1 MSYHYLFNF
10 AFERNGGEKM
20 ESIVEMKLS
29 SKNIVSP
36 KGFKAA
42 GIHCGLKHKKK
53 DLALLYSEVPASV
66 AGVFTTNKVQAA
78 PIKVTKEVVYET
90 KKMQAVIVNSGNANA
105 CTGKQGLLDA
115 YEMQKLAAEK
125 LGIDPELVGVSS
137 TGVIGEMLKMD
148 YIREGVKKIEIG
160 NTLENGIDFAQ
171 AILTTDTVMK
181 NTTYSTTIDG
191 KEVVISGTAK
201 GSGMI
206 EPNMATML
214 GFITTDANI
223 ESDVLQKALSE
234 ITDLTFNCITVDGDT
249 STNDMVLVLANGL
262 AGNNPLTPEHPDWN
276 NFYKT
281 LQMVAEDLAKA
292 IARDGEGATKL
303 IEVEIDG
310 AVSDEEARKI
320 AKTVVGSPLVK
331 TAVFGCDANWGRI
344 IAAVGYSGA
353 TVDPDKIMIKIGDK
367 KMVENGEP
375 VPFNEEELIKI
386 LKANEIKIYV
396 SLSQGEGHGF
406 AWGCDLSYDY
416 VQINASYRS

>member
-1 MSYHYLFNF
+1 MATVGYELK
-10 AFERNGGEKM
+10 R
-20 ESIVEMKLS
+20 LS

-42 GIHCGLKHKKK
+42 GIHCGIKHKKK
-53 DLALLYSEVPASV
+53 DLALLVSEVPASV
-66 AGVFTTNKVQAA
+66 AGVFTTNAIQAA
-78 PIKVTKEVVYET
+78 PLNVTKEVVYNS
-90 KKMQAVIVNSGNANA
+90 KKMQAIIVNSGNANA
-105 CTGKQGLLDA
+105 CTGKQGIADA
-115 YEMQKLAAEK
+115 YEMQQLVAKKLDIEPF
-125 LGIDPELVGVSS
+125 LIGVAS
-137 TGVIGEMLKMD
+137 TGVIGEVMKMD
-148 YIREGVKKIEIG
+148 PIRTGVEKLELG
-160 NTLENGIDFAQ
+160 NSLENAIDFAQ

-181 NTTYSTTIDG
+181 NTAYSTTIDG
-191 KEVVISGTAK
+191 KEVLIAGTAK

-223 ESDVLQKALSE
+223 ESHVLQQALSE
-234 ITDLTFNCITVDGDT
+234 ITDLTFNAITVDGDT
-249 STNDMVLVLANGL
+249 STNDTVLVMANGL
-262 AGNNPLTPEHPDWN
+262 AGNDSLTTLHPDWS
-276 NFYKT
+276 NFYNVLKA
-281 LQMVAEDLAKA
+281 VCEDLAKS

-303 IEVEIDG
+303 IEVEVEG

-353 TVDPDKIMIKIGDK
+353 TVDPDKITIKIGNAL
-367 KMVENGEP
+367 MVESGEP
-375 VPFNEEELIKI
+375 VPFSEEELIQI
-386 LKANEIKIYV
+386 LKANEVKIYV
-396 SLSQGEGHGF
+396 SLEQGNGHGL

>member
-1 MSYHYLFNF
+1 MTST
-10 AFERNGGEKM
+10 
-20 ESIVEMKLS
+20 IEMKKLS

-36 KGFKAA
+36 KGFTAA
-42 GIHCGLKHKKK
+42 GVHCGLKHKKK
-53 DLALLYSEVPASV
+53 DLAILVSEVPASV
-66 AGVFTTNKVQAA
+66 AGVFTTNAVQAA
-78 PIKVTKEVVYET
+78 PLKVTKEVVYET

-115 YEMQKLAAEK
+115 YEMQLLAAQK
-125 LGIDPELVGVSS
+125 LGIASSLVGVAS
-137 TGVIGEMLKMD
+137 TGVIGEIMKM
-148 YIREGVKKIEIG
+148 EPVKKGVELL
-160 NTLENGIDFAQ
+160 NPDSKLESGIDFSQ

-181 NTTYSTTIDG
+181 NTTYATIIDG
-191 KEVVISGTAK
+191 KEVIVSGTAK

-223 ESDVLQKALSE
+223 ASEELQKALSSV
-234 ITDLTFNCITVDGDT
+234 TDCTFNSITVDGDT
-249 STNDMVLVLANGL
+249 STNDTVIVMANGL
-262 AGNNPLTPEHPDWN
+262 AGNDPLSPAHSDWE
-276 NFYKT
+276 NFYT
-281 LQMVAEDLAKA
+281 ALRLVSEDLAKS

-303 IEVEIDG
+303 IEVEVDG

-353 TVDPDKIMIKIGDK
+353 VIDPDKITIKIGGAT
-367 KMVENGEP
+367 MVENGEP
-375 VPFNEEELIKI
+375 IQFSEEELIEI
-386 LKANEIKIYV
+386 LKQHEVKIFV
-396 SLSQGEGHGF
+396 SLEVGKGHGF
-406 AWGCDLSYDY
+406 AWGCDLTYDY

>member
-1 MSYHYLFNF
+1 MMS
-10 AFERNGGEKM
+10 
-20 ESIVEMKLS
+20 SIVEMKLS

-42 GIHCGLKHKKK
+42 GIHCGIKHKKK
-53 DLALLYSEVPASV
+53 DLAVLYSEVPASV

-115 YEMQKLAAEK
+115 YEMQKLIAEK
-125 LGIDPELVGVSS
+125 LGIDSKLVGVSS
-137 TGVIGEMLKMD
+137 TGVIGELMKMD
-148 YIREGVKKIEIG
+148 RIREGVKKIELG
-160 NTLENGIDFAQ
+160 SKLENGIDFAQ

-181 NTTYSTTIDG
+181 NTTYSTIIDG
-191 KEVVISGTAK
+191 KEVIISGTAK

-214 GFITTDANI
+214 AFITTDANI

-249 STNDMVLVLANGL
+249 STNDMVLVLANGM

-281 LQMVAEDLAKA
+281 LKMVAEDLAKA

-303 IEVEIDG
+303 IEVEVEG

-353 TVDPDKIMIKIGDK
+353 TVDPEKITIKIGDK
-367 KMVENGEP
+367 TMVENGEP
-375 VPFNEEELIKI
+375 IPFDEDELIKI
-386 LKANEIKIYV
+386 LKANEVKIHV
-396 SLSQGEGHGF
+396 SLAQGDGHGF
-406 AWGCDLSYDY
+406 AWGCDLTYDY

>member
-1 MSYHYLFNF
+1 MTST
-10 AFERNGGEKM
+10 
-20 ESIVEMKLS
+20 IEMKKLS

-36 KGFKAA
+36 KGFTAA
-42 GIHCGLKHKKK
+42 GVHCGLKHKKK
-53 DLALLYSEVPASV
+53 DLAILVSEVPASV
-66 AGVFTTNKVQAA
+66 AGVFTTNAVQAA
-78 PIKVTKEVVYET
+78 PLKVTKEVVYET

-115 YEMQKLAAEK
+115 YEMQLLAAQK
-125 LGIDPELVGVSS
+125 LGIESSLVGVAS
-137 TGVIGEMLKMD
+137 TGVIGEIMKM
-148 YIREGVKKIEIG
+148 EPVKKGVELL
-160 NTLENGIDFAQ
+160 NPDSKLESGIDFSQ

-181 NTTYSTTIDG
+181 NTTYATIIDG
-191 KEVVISGTAK
+191 KEVIVSGTAK

-223 ESDVLQKALSE
+223 ESEELQKALSSV
-234 ITDLTFNCITVDGDT
+234 TDCTFNSITVDGDT
-249 STNDMVLVLANGL
+249 STNDTVIVMANGL
-262 AGNNPLTPEHPDWN
+262 AGNDPLSPAHPDWE
-276 NFYKT
+276 NFYT
-281 LQMVAEDLAKA
+281 ALRLVSEDLAKS

-303 IEVEIDG
+303 IEVEVDG

-353 TVDPDKIMIKIGDK
+353 VIDPDKITIKIGGAT
-367 KMVENGEP
+367 MVENGEP
-375 VPFNEEELIKI
+375 IQFSEEALIEI
-386 LKANEIKIYV
+386 LKQHEVKIFV
-396 SLSQGEGHGF
+396 SLEVGKGHGF
-406 AWGCDLSYDY
+406 AWGCDLTYDY